1 MGAAAGLAGIG
12 GRLFHVRARAG
23 GTQPNAVDMQIT
35 LKLYAGLAPF
45 LPAGAR
51 NNQVVVE
58 VPDGATIVQVLD
70 AQGCPR
76 KLCHLVMH
84 NGFHVPPA
92 EREDRVLRGGDALAA
107 WPPIAGG

>member
-1 MGAAAGLAGIG
+1 
-12 GRLFHVRARAG
+12 
-23 GTQPNAVDMQIT
+23 MQIT

-51 NNQVVVE
+51 NNQIVVE
-58 VPDGATIVQVLD
+58 VADGATIGAVLD
-70 AQGCPR
+70 GHGVPR

-84 NGFHVPPA
+84 NGFHIPPA
-92 EREDRVLRGGDALAA
+92 QRDARVLGEGDALAA

>member
-1 MGAAAGLAGIG
+1 M
-12 GRLFHVRARAG
+12 RV
-23 GTQPNAVDMQIT
+23 V

-51 NNQVVVE
+51 NNQIAIE
-58 VPDGATIVQVLD
+58 VADGSTVGAVLD

-84 NGFHVPPA
+84 NGFHVPPDQ
-92 EREDRVLRGGDALAA
+92 RDGRVLRDGDALAA

>member
-1 MGAAAGLAGIG
+1 M
-12 GRLFHVRARAG
+12 R
-23 GTQPNAVDMQIT
+23 IT
-35 LKLYAGLAPF
+35 LKLYAGLTPY

-51 NNQVVVE
+51 DNQIVIE
-58 VPDGATIVQVLD
+58 VDDGATIGAVLD

-84 NGFHVPPA
+84 NGFHIPPA
-92 EREDRVLRGGDALAA
+92 ARDARVLSEGDALAA